1 MDLTTSQP
9 PMQPNFGHE
18 LANSLSGQI
27 WWPSFCF
34 NTAKNFKNF
43 EENIT
48 STKAK
53 KSYSFANLYS
63 QSNLKIAVQATMAA
77 RDCVCLCSNSIHSRN
92 RVEQTQTR
100 EQGAL
105 KKTVIVFFLC
115 LCLHYCHFRSHL
127 FFSDMRLHLRL
138 LICMFG
144 MFAMLLG
151 ILGFSKIVVF
161 KTFSKCF

>member
-43 EENIT
+43 EDNIT

-53 KSYSFANLYS
+53 KSYPFANFYS
-63 QSNLKIAVQATMAA
+63 QSNLKIAVQATIAA

-92 RVEQTQTR
+92 LVEQTRTR

-105 KKTVIVFFLC
+105 KKTVIVFFVSVSAL
-115 LCLHYCHFRSHL
+115 LSLSFTL
-127 FFSDMRLHLRL
+127 VFLRYASPSA
-138 LICMFG
+138 
-144 MFAMLLG
+144 FAYMHVRHVRYASG
-151 ILGFSKIVVF
+151 HSWIF
-161 KTFSKCF
+161 

>member
-43 EENIT
+43 EDNIT

-92 RVEQTQTR
+92 LVEQTRTR

-105 KKTVIVFFLC
+105 KKTVIVFFCVCVCIIVTFVHTCFSQICVSICVCLYACSACSLC
-115 LCLHYCHFRSHL
+115 FWAFLDFL
-127 FFSDMRLHLRL
+127 
-138 LICMFG
+138 
-144 MFAMLLG
+144 
-151 ILGFSKIVVF
+151 K
-161 KTFSKCF
+161 